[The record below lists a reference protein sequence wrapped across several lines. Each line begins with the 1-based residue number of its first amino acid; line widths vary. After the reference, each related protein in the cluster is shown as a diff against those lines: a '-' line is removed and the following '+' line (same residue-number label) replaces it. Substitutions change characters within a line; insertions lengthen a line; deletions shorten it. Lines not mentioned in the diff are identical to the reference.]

1 MPDWS
6 RTAHL
11 THTYLHFLHC
21 FNVKGQWCA
30 RFQESVCKAKNQM
43 NEIARHDYKI
53 IIYQVSQN
61 ISQIVKEKIQDMCV
75 ENHAFR
81 Y

>member
-1 MPDWS
+1 
-6 RTAHL
+6 
-11 THTYLHFLHC
+11 
-21 FNVKGQWCA
+21 
-30 RFQESVCKAKNQM
+30 M